1 LTSSRWNST
10 ISHRTGAVEAATM
23 IGVGEM
29 VAAVVEA
36 EEWVA
41 VEEAEGNVSL
51 G

>member
-1 LTSSRWNST
+1 
-10 ISHRTGAVEAATM
+10 M

-41 VEEAEGNVSL
+41 VEEAEGN
-51 G
+51 GEDE